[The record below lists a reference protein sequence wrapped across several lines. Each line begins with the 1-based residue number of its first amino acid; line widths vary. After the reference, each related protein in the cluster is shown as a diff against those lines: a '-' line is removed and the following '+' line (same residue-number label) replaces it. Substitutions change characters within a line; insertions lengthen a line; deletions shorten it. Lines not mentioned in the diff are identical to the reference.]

1 LREVTIKIGLERLDT
16 QEGITVEALL
26 DSRAMELVMS
36 SEFARK
42 KGFKLKKLER
52 PIQVRNVDGSFN
64 REGPIENTVEVNV
77 YYKGH
82 VERMEINVI
91 GGQKWG
97 VILGMPWLE
106 CHNSEIDWKTGE
118 VKMTRCLEE
127 CGKQWRP
134 VQGKS
139 GWEKQ
144 KEEEA
149 REEKEERRE
158 KKEKKKNQKKGKMVE
173 VRKVAEEWEIW
184 DKEEEAAKSEAEAKK
199 LVLEKFHE
207 WIKVFGKK
215 QSERMPT
222 RKLWDH
228 AIDVKEGFVPRK
240 GKVYLLSREE
250 REEVREFVKEQLQK
264 GYIWLLK
271 SPQTAP
277 VFFVGKKDGKKRMVQ
292 DYRYLNEWTVKNN
305 YPLPLISDVL
315 ESIGMKKV
323 FTKMDLRW
331 GYNNVRIKEGDK
343 WKTAFTT
350 PEGSFEPTVMFF
362 GLTNS
367 PATFQAMMNELLRD
381 LTNTGKVAVFIDDVI
396 VGTETEE
403 EHDKLVAEVIRRLE
417 ENDLY
422 VKPEKCKWKVREVE
436 FLGVVIGPEG
446 IKMEKEK
453 VKGILEW
460 LTPKCVKDVQK
471 FLGLANYYHQFI
483 EGFAMVAR
491 PLYDMVKK
499 DKKWEWTE
507 KQEEAFRELKKRFT
521 EEPVLAVPDLDKKMR
536 MEVDASD
543 YATGGVLSM
552 ECKDGLWRPV
562 AFLFKSLNETEQNYE
577 IHDKEMLAIIKGL
590 EAWRHL
596 LEGAQYK
603 FETWT
608 NHKNLEYFMKVQKL
622 NRRQA
627 RWALYLSRFDFT
639 LKHVAGSKMGKADR
653 LSRRAD
659 WKVGTD
665 KDNEDQI
672 FIKD

>member
-1 LREVTIKIGLERLDT
+1 MEVRKSERKPLREVMIKIGLEKLDT
-16 QEGITVEALL
+16 QKGIMVEVLL
-26 DSRAMELVMS
+26 DSGATGLVMS

-52 PIQVRNVDGSFN
+52 PMQVRNVDGSFN

-77 YYKGH
+77 YYKRH
-82 VERMEINVI
+82 VERTEIDVI

-106 CHNSEIDWKTGE
+106 RHNPEIDWKTGE

-134 VQGKS
+134 VQKKS

-149 REEKEERRE
+149 REEKEKRKE
-158 KKEKKKNQKKGKMVE
+158 KKKKKKNQKKGKMVE

-184 DKEEEAAKSEAEAKK
+184 DKEEEVTKSEAEAKK
-199 LVLEKFHE
+199 LVPEKFHQ

-228 AIDVKEGFVPRK
+228 AIEVKEEFVPRK
-240 GKVYLLSREE
+240 GKVYPLSREE
-250 REEVREFVKEQLQK
+250 REEVREFIREQLRK
-264 GYIWLLK
+264 GYIQLSK

-292 DYRYLNEWTVKNN
+292 DYRYLNEWTIKNN

-315 ESIGMKKV
+315 ENIGTKKV

-331 GYNNVRIKEGDK
+331 WYNNVRIKEGDE
-343 WKTAFTT
+343 WKAAFTM

-381 LTNTGKVAVFIDDVI
+381 LINTEKVAVFIDDVI
-396 VGTETEE
+396 VGMETEE
-403 EHDKLVAEVIRRLE
+403 GHDKLVAEVVKRLE

-422 VKPEKCKWKVREVE
+422 VKPEKCKWKVKEVE

-453 VKGILEW
+453 VKGMLE
-460 LTPKCVKDVQK
+460 
-471 FLGLANYYHQFI
+471 
-483 EGFAMVAR
+483 
-491 PLYDMVKK
+491 
-499 DKKWEWTE
+499 
-507 KQEEAFRELKKRFT
+507 
-521 EEPVLAVPDLDKKMR
+521 
-536 MEVDASD
+536 
-543 YATGGVLSM
+543 
-552 ECKDGLWRPV
+552 
-562 AFLFKSLNETEQNYE
+562 
-577 IHDKEMLAIIKGL
+577 
-590 EAWRHL
+590 
-596 LEGAQYK
+596 
-603 FETWT
+603 
-608 NHKNLEYFMKVQKL
+608 
-622 NRRQA
+622 
-627 RWALYLSRFDFT
+627 
-639 LKHVAGSKMGKADR
+639 
-653 LSRRAD
+653 
-659 WKVGTD
+659 
-665 KDNEDQI
+665 
-672 FIKD
+672 